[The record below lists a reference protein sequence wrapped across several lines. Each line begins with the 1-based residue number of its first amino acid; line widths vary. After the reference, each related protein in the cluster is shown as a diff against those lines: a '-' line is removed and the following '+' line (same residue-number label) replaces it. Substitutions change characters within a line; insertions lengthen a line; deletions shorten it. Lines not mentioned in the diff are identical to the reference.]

1 MDTQLIHII
10 NYIIPLNDVIMN
22 REMLRYQQENFTEV
36 YMHMFDIISK
46 TF

>member
-1 MDTQLIHII
+1 MDTQLIHI
-10 NYIIPLNDVIMN
+10 NSCLPLNVIMN

-36 YMHMFDIISK
+36 YLHMFDIISK